1 MHMYKLVRF
10 LLIIVFCFP
19 VIAIAQEQE
28 KEEAIQL
35 EEVIVSDTLL
45 YPGTYYSV
53 TSNKIKDSDST
64 DLLTV
69 IKNQVPSLYTG
80 SNRVMGYGVA
90 RSGSASISIRGIGK
104 SGWGPTTGIPILYNG
119 MDTTMGIMG
128 HPVADIMT
136 MKNVERIE
144 VLIGPQPVLFGSSAM
159 GGVINV
165 ITKKQ
170 KEDGFTTE
178 LQGSYGTWNT
188 TEDYLY
194 HMGKMGNLDYSVGYQ
209 FQKTDGDWEQT
220 INGKTYTSEFMQ
232 HNGTVHAGYT
242 LSKNWYISLD
252 SYGIKQN
259 INDPGP
265 KGISALTG
273 PALTNQLNLLE
284 EFDITRGGVVTK
296 LTHNYDTYSG
306 TLQAE
311 GNFGHHESK
320 QESTGTDKFK
330 SDDSSYA
337 LRLKEV
343 LKLWQG
349 NTITAGA
356 EWRRYGGT
364 AKDVSNGTYY
374 LDDKFMY
381 DTSIYALM
389 EQNVFKN
396 IFSVNGGA
404 RYSYNSEYGDY
415 TAWQAGAAVR
425 PLEKTKLY
433 TNVAKGFKFP
443 DIRQVYLKGMSPQS
457 NPNPDLEPETYTS
470 AEVGIEQQL
479 MDKVSANAAVYR
491 IWSKDKFI
499 YTTQWINAD
508 DFNYNGA
515 EANVTMQALQWLAI
529 NAGYSY
535 IDNEQDGSFLPY
547 VPRHKANGGVT
558 LTVGDFKTQLEGEYV
573 KGIYADTA
581 GVKEFDGY
589 FVANAK
595 VSYTVMQKYTAFVSF
610 YNITDKEYSTF
621 AVSNPT
627 QTQFWEYPMPGFH
640 FIAGLSAT
648 F

>member
-1 MHMYKLVRF
+1 MKRLVLCF
-10 LLIIVFCFP
+10 VAILLLSMPVF
-19 VIAIAQEQE
+19 AQEGE
-28 KEEAIQL
+28 NVIQL
-35 EEVIVSDTLL
+35 DDVIVSDTVL
-45 YPGTYYSV
+45 YPGAYYSISGSTV
-53 TSNKIKDSDST
+53 KDSVNT
-64 DLLTV
+64 DLISV
-69 IKNQVPSLYTG
+69 IKSQVPSLYTG

-90 RSGSASISIRGIGK
+90 RSGAATISIRGIGR

-194 HMGKMGNLDYSVGYQ
+194 HMGKFGNIDYSVGYQ
-209 FQKTDGDWEQT
+209 FQKTDGDWKQT

-232 HNGTVHAGYT
+232 HNGTVHVGYT
-242 LSKNWYISLD
+242 LSKNWYASVD
-252 SYGIKQN
+252 SYGMKQD

-265 KGISALTG
+265 EGIGALSGG
-273 PALTNQLNLLE
+273 PLTNQLNLLE
-284 EFDITRGGVVTK
+284 EFDITRGGVVAK
-296 LTHNYDTYSG
+296 LAHDYGTYSG
-306 TLQAE
+306 SLQAE
-311 GNFGHHESK
+311 GNFGRHEST
-320 QESTGTDKFK
+320 QESTGDDKFY
-330 SDDSSYA
+330 SSDSSYA
-337 LRLKEV
+337 VRLKEV
-343 LKLWQG
+343 AKLWQG
-349 NTITAGA
+349 NTLTAGA

-364 AKDVSNGTYY
+364 AKDRSSGTYY

-381 DTSIYALM
+381 DTSVYVLM
-389 EQNVFKN
+389 DQNLFKDVLS
-396 IFSVNGGA
+396 INGGA

-425 PLEKTKLY
+425 PLEKTKMY

-443 DIRQVYLKGMSPQS
+443 DIRQVYLQGMFPAI
-457 NPNPDLEPETYTS
+457 NPNPDLKPETYTS
-470 AEVGIEQQL
+470 AEIGLEQQIIE
-479 MDKVSANAAVYR
+479 KINIHVAGYR
-491 IWSKDKFI
+491 IWSKDKFV
-499 YTTQWINAD
+499 YETQWINAP

-515 EANVTMQALQWLAI
+515 EASVTVQAFTWLAF

-535 IDNEQDGSFLPY
+535 IDNEQDDTYLPY
-547 VPRHKANGGVT
+547 VPKHKANAG
-558 LTVGDFKTQLEGEYV
+558 LTVSYKGFKAGIDGEYV
-573 KGIYADTA
+573 KGLYADKD
-581 GVKEFDGY
+581 GVKEFDSY
-589 FVANAK
+589 LVANASL
-595 VSYTVMQKYTAFVSF
+595 SYTILEKYTAFVNF
-610 YNITDKEYSTF
+610 YNITDKDYATF
-621 AVSNPT
+621 AVLVPPLGNSYC
-627 QTQFWEYPMPGFH
+627 EYPMPGFH
-640 FIAGLSAT
+640 FLAGLKAT

>member
-1 MHMYKLVRF
+1 MKRLVLCF
-10 LLIIVFCFP
+10 VAILLLYIPVF
-19 VIAIAQEQE
+19 AQEGE
-28 KEEAIQL
+28 NVIQL
-35 EEVIVSDTLL
+35 DDVIVSDTVL
-45 YPGTYYSV
+45 YPGAYYSISGSTV
-53 TSNKIKDSDST
+53 KDSVNT
-64 DLLTV
+64 DLISV
-69 IKNQVPSLYTG
+69 IKSQVPSLYTG

-90 RSGSASISIRGIGK
+90 RSGAATISIRGIGR

-194 HMGKMGNLDYSVGYQ
+194 HMGKFGNIDYSVGYQ
-209 FQKTDGDWEQT
+209 FQKTDGDWKQT

-232 HNGTVHAGYT
+232 HNGTVHVGYT
-242 LSKNWYISLD
+242 LSKNWYASVD
-252 SYGIKQN
+252 SYGMKQN

-265 KGISALTG
+265 EGISALSG
-273 PALTNQLNLLE
+273 VPLTNQLNLLE
-284 EFDITRGGVVTK
+284 KFDITRGGVVAK
-296 LTHNYDTYSG
+296 LAHDYGTYSG
-306 TLQAE
+306 SLQAE
-311 GNFGHHESK
+311 GNFGHHESTL
-320 QESTGTDKFK
+320 ESTGADKFY
-330 SDDSSYA
+330 SNDSSYA
-337 LRLKEV
+337 VRLKEV
-343 LKLWQG
+343 TKLWQG
-349 NTITAGA
+349 NTLTAGA

-364 AKDVSNGTYY
+364 AKDRSSGTYY

-381 DTSIYALM
+381 DTSVYALM
-389 EQNVFKN
+389 DQNLFKDVLS
-396 IFSVNGGA
+396 INGGA

-425 PLEKTKLY
+425 PLEKTKMY

-443 DIRQVYLKGMSPQS
+443 DIRQVYLQGMFPAI
-457 NPNPDLEPETYTS
+457 NPNPDLKPETYTS
-470 AEVGIEQQL
+470 AEIGLEQQIIE
-479 MDKVSANAAVYR
+479 KINIHVAGYR
-491 IWSKDKFI
+491 IWSKDKFV
-499 YTTQWINAD
+499 YTTQWINAP
-508 DFNYNGA
+508 DFKYNGA
-515 EANVTMQALQWLAI
+515 EASVTVQALTWLAF

-535 IDNEQDGSFLPY
+535 IDNEQDDTYLPY
-547 VPRHKANGGVT
+547 VPKHKANAG
-558 LTVGDFKTQLEGEYV
+558 LTVSYKDFKAGIDGEYV
-573 KGIYADTA
+573 KGLYADTA
-581 GVKEFDGY
+581 GVKEFDSY
-589 FVANAK
+589 LVANASL
-595 VSYTVMQKYTAFVSF
+595 SYTILEKYTAFVNF
-610 YNITDKEYSTF
+610 YNITDKDYATF

-627 QTQFWEYPMPGFH
+627 QTLFWEYPMPGFH
-640 FIAGLSAT
+640 FLAGLKAT

>member
-1 MHMYKLVRF
+1 MLMHKLIRF
-10 LLIIVFCFP
+10 LLIILFCFP
-19 VIAIAQEQE
+19 VMVMAQEQE
-28 KEEAIQL
+28 KDETIQL

-53 TSNKIKDSDST
+53 TSEKIKDSGST
-64 DLLTV
+64 DLITV

-165 ITKKQ
+165 IPKKQ

-178 LQGSYGTWNT
+178 IQGSYGTWNT

-194 HMGKMGNLDYSVGYQ
+194 HMGKMGKLDYSAGYQ

-220 INGKTYTSEFMQ
+220 INGKTFTSEYMQ
-232 HNGTVHAGYT
+232 QNGTVHVGYA
-242 LSKNWYISLD
+242 LSKNWYVSVD
-252 SYGIKQN
+252 SYGMKQN

-265 KGISALTG
+265 KEMPSGQIG
-273 PALTNQLNLLE
+273 FLE
-284 EFDITRGGVVTK
+284 EFDITRGGVVAK
-296 LTHNYDTYSG
+296 LSHNYDAYSG
-306 TLQAE
+306 TLQVE

-320 QESTGTDKFK
+320 LEQDGKDKFI

-337 LRLKEV
+337 VRLKEV
-343 LKLWQG
+343 FKIWQG
-349 NTITAGA
+349 NTVTTGA

-374 LDDKFMY
+374 YLEDKFMY

-396 IFSVNGGA
+396 ILSVNGGA

-443 DIRQVYLKGMSPQS
+443 DIRQVYLKGMQPQK
-457 NPNPDLEPETYTS
+457 NPNPDLKPETYTS
-470 AEVGIEQQL
+470 AEVGMEQQL
-479 MDKVSANAAVYR
+479 LDKVSVNAAVYR

-499 YTTQWINAD
+499 YTSQWVNAD

-515 EANVTMQALQWLAI
+515 EANITIQALQWLAV

-535 IDNEQDGSFLPY
+535 IDNEQDKSFMPY
-547 VPRHKANGGVT
+547 VPKHKANGGIT

-573 KGIYADTA
+573 KGLYADTK
-581 GVKEFDGY
+581 GIKEFDSY

-595 VSYTVMQKYTAFVSF
+595 VSYTVMQKYTAFVSL
-610 YNITDKEYSTF
+610 YNITDKNYSTF

-640 FIAGLSAT
+640 FLLGLQAT

>member
-1 MHMYKLVRF
+1 MHKLIRF
-10 LLIIVFCFP
+10 LLIILFCFP
-19 VIAIAQEQE
+19 VMVMAQEQE
-28 KEEAIQL
+28 KDETIQL

-53 TSNKIKDSDST
+53 TSEKIKDSGST
-64 DLLTV
+64 DLITV

-165 ITKKQ
+165 IPKKQ

-178 LQGSYGTWNT
+178 IQGSYGTWNT

-194 HMGKMGNLDYSVGYQ
+194 HMGKMGKLDYSAGYQ

-220 INGKTYTSEFMQ
+220 INGKTFTSEYMQ
-232 HNGTVHAGYT
+232 QNGTVHVGYA
-242 LSKNWYISLD
+242 LSKNWYVSVD
-252 SYGIKQN
+252 SYGMKQN

-265 KGISALTG
+265 KEMPSGQIG
-273 PALTNQLNLLE
+273 FLE
-284 EFDITRGGVVTK
+284 EFDITRGGVVAK
-296 LTHNYDTYSG
+296 LSHNYDAYSG
-306 TLQAE
+306 TLQVE

-320 QESTGTDKFK
+320 LEQDGKDKFI

-337 LRLKEV
+337 VRLKEV
-343 LKLWQG
+343 FKIWQG
-349 NTITAGA
+349 NTVTTGA

-374 LDDKFMY
+374 YLEDKFMY

-396 IFSVNGGA
+396 ILSVNGGA

-443 DIRQVYLKGMSPQS
+443 DIRQVYLKGMQPQK
-457 NPNPDLEPETYTS
+457 NPNPDLKPETYTS
-470 AEVGIEQQL
+470 AEVGMEQQL
-479 MDKVSANAAVYR
+479 LDKVSVNAAVYR

-499 YTTQWINAD
+499 YTSQWVNAD

-515 EANVTMQALQWLAI
+515 EANITIQALQWLAV

-535 IDNEQDGSFLPY
+535 IDNEQDKSFMPY
-547 VPRHKANGGVT
+547 VPKHKANGGIT

-573 KGIYADTA
+573 KGLYADTK
-581 GVKEFDGY
+581 GIKEFDSY

-595 VSYTVMQKYTAFVSF
+595 VSYTVMQKYTAFVSL
-610 YNITDKEYSTF
+610 YNITDKNYSTF

-640 FIAGLSAT
+640 FLLGLQAT

>member
-1 MHMYKLVRF
+1 MKHVSVLTIA
-10 LLIIVFCFP
+10 LLIAIPVF
-19 VIAIAQEQE
+19 AQETNDE
-28 KEEAIQL
+28 VVQL
-35 EEVIVSDTLL
+35 QDVIISDTLL
-45 YPGTYYSV
+45 YPGAYQSI
-53 TSNKIKDSDST
+53 SGDKLKNNPET
-64 DLLTV
+64 DLMSV
-69 IKNQVPSLYTG
+69 IKTNIPSFYVP

-90 RSGSASISIRGIGK
+90 RSGAATMSIRGIGK
-104 SGWGPTTGIPILYNG
+104 SGWGPTTGIPVLYNG

-136 MKNVERIE
+136 MKNVESIE

-170 KEDGFTTE
+170 KEDGFTTQ

-209 FQKTDGDWEQT
+209 FQKTDGDWKQT
-220 INGKTYTSEFMQ
+220 INGKTFTSEFMQ
-232 HNGTVHAGYT
+232 HNGTVHVGYA
-242 LSKNWYISLD
+242 LSKNWYISVD
-252 SYGIKQN
+252 SYGMKQN

-265 KGISALTG
+265 KDMPSGQVG
-273 PALTNQLNLLE
+273 LLE
-284 EFDITRGGVVTK
+284 EFDITRGGVVAK
-296 LTHNYDTYSG
+296 LSHNYDTYSG

-320 QESTGTDKFK
+320 LENTGADKFK

-349 NTITAGA
+349 NTITTGA

-364 AKDVSNGTYY
+364 ARDVSSGTYY
-374 LDDKFMY
+374 LDEKFMY
-381 DTSIYALM
+381 DTSLYALM

-443 DIRQVYLKGMSPQS
+443 DIRQVYLKNMPPAL
-457 NPNPDLEPETYTS
+457 NPNPDLKPETYTS
-470 AEVGIEQQL
+470 AEVGIEQQI
-479 MDKVSANAAVYR
+479 MDKVFANAAVYR
-491 IWSKDKFI
+491 IWSKDKFV
-499 YTTQWINAD
+499 YTTQWVNAD

-515 EANVTMQALQWLAI
+515 EANITIPALQWLAI

-535 IDNEQDGSFLPY
+535 IDNEQDESFLPY
-547 VPRHKANGGVT
+547 VPKHKANGGIT

-573 KGIYADTA
+573 KGLYADTA
-581 GVKEFDGY
+581 GVKEFGSY

-621 AVSNPT
+621 AVLVPPLGNKYC
-627 QTQFWEYPMPGFH
+627 EYPMPGFH

>member
-1 MHMYKLVRF
+1 MHKLIRF
-10 LLIIVFCFP
+10 LLIILFCFP
-19 VIAIAQEQE
+19 VMVMAQEQE
-28 KEEAIQL
+28 KDETIQL

-53 TSNKIKDSDST
+53 TSEKIKDSGST
-64 DLLTV
+64 DLITV

-80 SNRVMGYGVA
+80 SNRLMGYGVA

-165 ITKKQ
+165 IPKKQ

-178 LQGSYGTWNT
+178 IQGSYGTWNT

-194 HMGKMGNLDYSVGYQ
+194 HMGKMGKLDYSAGYQ

-220 INGKTYTSEFMQ
+220 INGKTFTSEYMQ
-232 HNGTVHAGYT
+232 QNGTVHVGYA
-242 LSKNWYISLD
+242 LSKNWYVSVD
-252 SYGIKQN
+252 SYGMKQN

-265 KGISALTG
+265 KEMPSGQIG
-273 PALTNQLNLLE
+273 FLE
-284 EFDITRGGVVTK
+284 EFDITRGGVVAK
-296 LTHNYDTYSG
+296 LSHNYDAYSG
-306 TLQAE
+306 TLQVE

-320 QESTGTDKFK
+320 LEQDGKDKFI

-337 LRLKEV
+337 VRLKEV
-343 LKLWQG
+343 FKIWQG
-349 NTITAGA
+349 NTVTTGA

-374 LDDKFMY
+374 YLEDKFMY

-396 IFSVNGGA
+396 ILSVNGGA

-443 DIRQVYLKGMSPQS
+443 DIRQVYLKGMQPQK
-457 NPNPDLEPETYTS
+457 NPNPDLKPETYTS
-470 AEVGIEQQL
+470 AEVGMEQQL
-479 MDKVSANAAVYR
+479 LDKVSVNAAVYR

-499 YTTQWINAD
+499 YTSQWVNAD

-515 EANVTMQALQWLAI
+515 EANITIQALQWLAV

-535 IDNEQDGSFLPY
+535 IDNEQDKSFMPY
-547 VPRHKANGGVT
+547 VPKHKANGGIT

-573 KGIYADTA
+573 KGLYADTK
-581 GVKEFDGY
+581 GIKEFDSY

-595 VSYTVMQKYTAFVSF
+595 VSYTVMQKYTAFVSL
-610 YNITDKEYSTF
+610 YNITDKNYSTF

-640 FIAGLSAT
+640 FLLGLQAT